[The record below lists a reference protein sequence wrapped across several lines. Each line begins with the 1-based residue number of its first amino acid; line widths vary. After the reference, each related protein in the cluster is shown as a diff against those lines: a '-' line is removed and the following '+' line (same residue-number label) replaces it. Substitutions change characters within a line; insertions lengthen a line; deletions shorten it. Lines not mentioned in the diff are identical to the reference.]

1 MNQKSHFFVLCL
13 LFFPWLA
20 HAADAPEKKDAAAT
34 SAPACLDCFGIRKLF
49 PAKPGGRE
57 WFANWSGSSR
67 AFTGIDPKDPW
78 FDCAHGDGKY
88 EVDGRGR
95 LMASGPIVR
104 MYVHDPKKQT
114 EWDENLE
121 ITVYFTRISE
131 TKQLSYSGLQ
141 ISARTDHGT
150 TGDERK
156 NLCDDRGYFAKV
168 TVDGRWEFE
177 KEIAH
182 HRDGGSASVATARP
196 WPELP
201 KNASVGVKYVLRNLS
216 RDRVK
221 LELYRDL
228 SGGKNGGAWEK
239 MTEFTDNGSNFGVGK
254 TPPAPGVKP
263 ELPLIHSRVLPDSE
277 NKKPMMSVY
286 LRHEYGTMAYEKLS
300 IREIEPQKE

>member
-1 MNQKSHFFVLCL
+1 MRQMFFLLLCL
-13 LFFPWLA
+13 LVVSRVAP
-20 HAADAPEKKDAAAT
+20 AAAPEKGDTAAT
-34 SAPACLDCFGIRKLF
+34 RSFAGVDGFGIRQLVST
-49 PAKPGGRE
+49 KPGGRE
-57 WFANWSGSSR
+57 WFAKWVGASR
-67 AFTGIDPKDPW
+67 TFTGMDPKDPW
-78 FDCAHGDGKY
+78 FDCNHGDGKY

-95 LMASGPIVR
+95 LTASGPTVR

-121 ITVYFTRISE
+121 ITVYFTRVSE
-131 TKQLSYSGLQ
+131 TQRLSYSGLQ

-182 HRDGGSASVATARP
+182 HRDGGNDSVATARP

-201 KNASVGVKYVLRNLS
+201 KNVSIGVKYVLRNLPQ
-216 RDRVK
+216 DRVK

-228 SGGKNGGAWEK
+228 SGGKDGGVWEK
-239 MTEFTDNGSNFGVGK
+239 MTEFTDNGGNFGVGR
-254 TPPAPGVKP
+254 TPPAPGVRP
-263 ELPLIHSRVLPDSE
+263 ELPLIHKFVLADSE
-277 NKKPMMSVY
+277 NKKPMISVY

-300 IREIEPQKE
+300 IREIEPLEK